1 MLADDGLVR
10 AEHHNAE
17 ISELLSIPSFPEISN
32 EWRYTGSRY
41 QGPNRASLLQG
52 ASSFEEHTIQSNEL
66 PFLTE
71 TGHRIFPDDLQ
82 DANSF
87 IAQRGNA
94 GIKGFRLKQ
103 LSRIPSS
110 CRPSA
115 NSKLLAG
122 NGVGGPA
129 WRGKFALGFPILG
142 ELGEP
147 GVYPP
152 SNQPPS
158 YISRKELFDK
168 DAGRF
173 LSSKTTS
180 DPNERLLWFE
190 AIDQVKKKGSMGL
203 ADTVSKASSL

>member
-1 MLADDGLVR
+1 M
-10 AEHHNAE
+10 
-17 ISELLSIPSFPEISN
+17 
-32 EWRYTGSRY
+32 
-41 QGPNRASLLQG
+41 
-52 ASSFEEHTIQSNEL
+52 
-66 PFLTE
+66 
-71 TGHRIFPDDLQ
+71 
-82 DANSF
+82 
-87 IAQRGNA
+87 
-94 GIKGFRLKQ
+94 
-103 LSRIPSS
+103 
-110 CRPSA
+110 
-115 NSKLLAG
+115 
-122 NGVGGPA
+122 GGPA

-190 AIDQVKKKGSMGL
+190 AIDQVKKKRLDGPRRYSEQGELVVNDGPEL
-203 ADTVSKASSL
+203 ANPGFNRGQT